1 MSVSRSQPSRP
12 SKTKDW
18 HPRLMD
24 YGHDVKVGLSRANE
38 WLQHHQGLLWV
49 IVAAL
54 IILMGVA
61 RHLWI
66 KARNG
71 KRLAMLSRSSERR
84 NASTKLAKM
93 LGCNHEEA
101 RRVIERWGEKRIVL
115 RYPKHFPA
123 LDRQIREVPEILKRL
138 TGQDWD
144 LTHDAKHNRLVYT
157 PHVEVVM
164 PERVSYKWSAEDP
177 ADLIPIGRDER
188 NEPVLADLT
197 GLTPHVLVSAPT
209 GFGKTTIL
217 SVIVAHV
224 AGHGGLVDILDP
236 KHIGFVDHV
245 ETNGKRTGPIFED
258 LPNVRIHTEI
268 GEMMSVVKR
277 FRQDI
282 DNAYRAMKQ
291 GTRPEGSPLRLLVVD
306 ELGTFC
312 EMVVDLWREEGNKGT
327 PEVYGDMKRI
337 LWLGRAAGYH
347 VIGAA
352 QQANVK
358 AVFGASD
365 PRDQFALRI
374 ASGPQSPEAWSFM
387 FGKQPV
393 PNLPA
398 RRGLASVGV
407 GTAFRTVQLAHL
419 STAEARAIAARGK
432 ARFSTSPV
440 GDTAHVEDVVSLD
453 KVENTGGVSPDD
465 VVPTFPTLTVVKPPM
480 IEETI
485 SPARAPIKPQ
495 EGPGRPADRPA
506 VTLECGGCGH
516 SWATRT
522 KPGGSVKCPQCRK
535 SRRVPVGAGA
545 G

>member
-1 MSVSRSQPSRP
+1 
-12 SKTKDW
+12 
-18 HPRLMD
+18 
-24 YGHDVKVGLSRANE
+24 
-38 WLQHHQGLLWV
+38 
-49 IVAAL
+49 
-54 IILMGVA
+54 
-61 RHLWI
+61 
-66 KARNG
+66 
-71 KRLAMLSRSSERR
+71 
-84 NASTKLAKM
+84 M
-93 LGCNHEEA
+93 LGWKDEEA

-144 LTHDAKHNRLVYT
+144 LTHDARHNRLVYT

-217 SVIVAHV
+217 SVIV
-224 AGHGGLVDILDP
+224 
-236 KHIGFVDHV
+236 
-245 ETNGKRTGPIFED
+245 
-258 LPNVRIHTEI
+258 
-268 GEMMSVVKR
+268 
-277 FRQDI
+277 
-282 DNAYRAMKQ
+282 
-291 GTRPEGSPLRLLVVD
+291 
-306 ELGTFC
+306 
-312 EMVVDLWREEGNKGT
+312 
-327 PEVYGDMKRI
+327 YGDMKRI

-374 ASGPQSPEAWSFM
+374 ASGPQSPEAWAFM

-440 GDTAHVEDVVSLD
+440 GDTAHVDHVEPLD
-453 KVENTGGVSPDD
+453 KVEIPGDVGPDD
-465 VVPTFPTLTVVKPPM
+465 VEPTLPTLTLIKPPM
-480 IEETI
+480 INETI
-485 SPARAPIKPQ
+485 RPARAPLKPQ

-506 VTLECGGCGH
+506 VELECGKCGNVW
-516 SWATRT
+516 STRARPGT
-522 KPGGSVKCPQCRK
+522 KSRCTKCK
-535 SRRVPVGAGA
+535 VSRRVPVGAGT